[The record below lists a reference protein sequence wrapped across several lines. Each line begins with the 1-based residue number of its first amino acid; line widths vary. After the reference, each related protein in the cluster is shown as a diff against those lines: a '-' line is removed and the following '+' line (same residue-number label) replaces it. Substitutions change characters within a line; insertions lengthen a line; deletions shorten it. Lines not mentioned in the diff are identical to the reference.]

1 MNIQCSLLLID
12 LFNFQF
18 FMMDKE
24 ILSYHLDS
32 MNAYIISFLNS
43 VGNQKK
49 KIKNQQRHFFVLK
62 LCAF

>member
-49 KIKNQQRHFFVLK
+49 KIKKSAKAF
-62 LCAF
+62 LCP